1 MLNINKK
8 PLHDRGFLL
17 VLSDPAGA
25 RTQDPILKRDVLY
38 LLSYGIV
45 KGLQNYCFYLYMQ
58 IIFSGFFSDI
68 CNGLK

>member
-1 MLNINKK
+1 M
-8 PLHDRGFLL
+8 RVLL
-17 VLSDPAGA
+17 KIKNPAKAGLFCDPAGA